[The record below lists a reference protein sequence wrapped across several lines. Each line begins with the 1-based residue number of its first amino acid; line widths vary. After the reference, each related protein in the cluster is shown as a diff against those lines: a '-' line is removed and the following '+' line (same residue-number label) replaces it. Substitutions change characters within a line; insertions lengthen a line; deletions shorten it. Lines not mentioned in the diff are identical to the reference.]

1 MVDTQSSYA
10 TRTCWHTFIKKEV
23 NEYMLIQATP
33 KTMNSNE
40 ILYKSYNKTTKHGKD
55 RSSRNKS
62 HGKRIHTF
70 LQILHLI
77 RKKRTPS
84 KDRECTHH
92 ILMNH
97 DASDST
103 PIIGNNNDDTPNR
116 IPGKSKLM

>member
-1 MVDTQSSYA
+1 MVDTQSTCA
-10 TRTCWHTFIKKEV
+10 TRTCWHTFTKKEV
-23 NEYMLIQATP
+23 NEYMLIQDTP

-55 RSSRNKS
+55 RSKEKNKS
-62 HGKRIHTF
+62 HGKKIHAF
-70 LQILHLI
+70 LQIMHLV
-77 RKKRTPS
+77 RKNRTPS

-103 PIIGNNNDDTPNR
+103 SIIGNNDDDDTPKENPR
-116 IPGKSKLM
+116 